1 MDKDDAIEQRNYRGL
16 KLLKHMKV
24 FERVI
29 AQKIWEVADIDAMQ
43 FGFMPSKGTM
53 DAIFIACQ
61 LQERYLGKKK
71 KLFFAFADLEKVL
84 DQVPR

>member
-1 MDKDDAIEQRNYRGL
+1 MDKNDAIEQRNYRGL

-29 AQKIWEVADIDAMQ
+29 TQKIWEVADIDAMQ

-53 DAIFIACQ
+53 DAI
-61 LQERYLGKKK
+61 L
-71 KLFFAFADLEKVL
+71 
-84 DQVPR
+84 